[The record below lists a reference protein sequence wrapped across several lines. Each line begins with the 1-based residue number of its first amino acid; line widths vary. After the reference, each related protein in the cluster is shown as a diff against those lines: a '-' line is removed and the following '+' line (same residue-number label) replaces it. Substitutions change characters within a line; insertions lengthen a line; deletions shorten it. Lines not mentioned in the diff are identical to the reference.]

1 MVKSPVPETDK
12 GPLRRSRRTESVPLL
27 STPSSSTA
35 TKRSRK
41 KKISDERQPWLKEQF
56 LPLTPPTLLGCR
68 RDVDR
73 IKETNGQLARQNRRN
88 IRARKRNKALQQ
100 EIQHNADTILA
111 VQNNTINVVDSE
123 RDNRRIARALRMER
137 LINKRVATTKKS
149 LVCTSGSRPG
159 RYRRPVV
166 NKWELATCPD
176 CQAIVWNAEAIVQE
190 TRNSPRSYLL
200 SLSSVSDERQPWLKE
215 QFLPLTP
222 PTLLGCR
229 GDVDRIKETN
239 VRLAR
244 QNRRSKRAE
253 KRNKALQ
260 QEIQHNADPILA
272 VQDNNIN
279 VVGSERDNRRIAR
292 ALRMERLINKR
303 VASTKKCKLFVKTL

>member
-41 KKISDERQPWLKEQF
+41 KKK
-56 LPLTPPTLLGCR
+56 
-68 RDVDR
+68 
-73 IKETNGQLARQNRRN
+73 
-88 IRARKRNKALQQ
+88 
-100 EIQHNADTILA
+100 
-111 VQNNTINVVDSE
+111 
-123 RDNRRIARALRMER
+123 
-137 LINKRVATTKKS
+137 
-149 LVCTSGSRPG
+149 
-159 RYRRPVV
+159 
-166 NKWELATCPD
+166 
-176 CQAIVWNAEAIVQE
+176 
-190 TRNSPRSYLL
+190 
-200 SLSSVSDERQPWLKE
+200 VSDERQPWLKE

-239 VRLAR
+239 GRLAR
-244 QNRRSKRAE
+244 QNRRSMRAE

-260 QEIQHNADPILA
+260 QEIQHNTDPILA
-272 VQDNNIN
+272 VQTNTIN
-279 VVGSERDNRRIAR
+279 VVDSERDNRRIAR

-303 VASTKKCKLFVKTL
+303 VATTKKC